1 MFWNNLGDSDLILAM
16 FRYNEIASLILEL
29 NEIGE
34 CIV

>member
-1 MFWNNLGDSDLILAM
+1 MGDSDLILAM
-16 FRYNEIASLILEL
+16 FSTMRSPISIILEL